1 MTSSDFQ
8 MAAAAIVV
16 LALASVH
23 FLAQAPQPAGFHK
36 AGGTPATAQPATP
49 IEQAETP
56 SPVEERPSPPERPR
70 NDRYGGER

>member
-23 FLAQAPQPAGFHK
+23 FLAQAPQPAAFHK
-36 AGGTPATAQPATP
+36 PGGTLASPV
-49 IEQAETP
+49 EQAETP